1 MDDEGVHGGTMS
13 GRTSV
18 SFSDV
23 VRAHYAWDQQTNGE
37 RLHELQE
44 DSPARGLFDDKLRR
58 FEKDAGEIVDAY
70 WCRKQASAVAL
81 TRKHVPTPRR
91 LGRGGPRGTDE
102 YRLFRVSDWVT
113 ADAGGIANVL
123 HECDV
128 LAIKAANGLEGIQ
141 EAVVMQ
147 WLQAVEAHV
156 LGFVE
161 RHRDG
166 PPTTA
171 ETTAFITQQRREL
184 SRIEDYYQHAGEKRA
199 RLQYVNGM
207 LLGGVPAVVVLAGL
221 LALVLLPFDAPSLKS
236 DGMREFYVALAAG
249 AAGAVI
255 SVLMRMSKG
264 EHFTIDHELGS
275 RGVFRL
281 GTYRPLIGAVSG
293 VAIFFLV
300 QTPML
305 SIDSGAR
312 TFQFYASIGFLAGF
326 SERWTQVTLS
336 GAMRTVG
343 DDPEERPGA
352 KAAPAGK
359 HPPA

>member
-1 MDDEGVHGGTMS
+1 MADEGAHGATTMG
-13 GRTSV
+13 GRTTV

-23 VRAHYAWDQQTNGE
+23 VRAHYEWDQQAKDAAASHSNG
-37 RLHELQE
+37 RRSF
-44 DSPARGLFDDKLRR
+44 DPPARGAFDDKLRQ
-58 FEKDAGEIVDAY
+58 FEKDAGEIIEAY

-81 TRKHVPTPRR
+81 TRKRVSAPRG
-91 LGRGGPRGTDE
+91 LGRRGRRQADE

-113 ADAGGIANVL
+113 ADAGEIANVL

-128 LAIKAANGLEGIQ
+128 LAIKAASGLEGIH

-147 WLQAVEAHV
+147 WLQAVEAHL

-161 RHRDG
+161 RHRDAA
-166 PPTTA
+166 PTPA
-171 ETTAFITQQRREL
+171 ETAAFVRQQRREL
-184 SRIEDYYQHAGEKRA
+184 RRVEDYYQHAGEKRA

-207 LLGGVPAVVVLAGL
+207 LVGGVPAMVVLAGL

-264 EHFTIDHELGS
+264 ERFTIDHELGS

-281 GTYRPLIGAVSG
+281 GAYRPLIGAVSG
-293 VAIFFLV
+293 VALYFLV
-300 QTPML
+300 QTPLL
-305 SIDSGAR
+305 SIDKGAQ
-312 TFQFYASIGFLAGF
+312 TFQFFAIIGFLAGF

-343 DDPEERPGA
+343 EEEPEKQPRADIEGR
-352 KAAPAGK
+352 
-359 HPPA
+359 